1 MRNGRNYYK
10 INNYDLLE
18 YISIRERNAFIF
30 LCCYIEKVLKDSNIY
45 EPFEQFYKKSNKD
58 NYIKVKEEFSNF
70 TIKYT
75 PINGKVEC
83 NRIFIKVL
91 NPLACKYKTLGTV
104 KGRIS
109 KDIITFDMIEYN
121 RRNFRDLYNSKPK
134 GISREKYSN
143 LIPIKEDKMT
153 TYKITKAKQFLRR
166 YNDKYNNGKSEL
178 QEADC
183 INDLALHMH
192 HIFPQSY
199 YPEIADYIENL
210 IALTPTQH
218 LSKAHPNNN
227 TQYISKIY
235 QYYCL
240 IAKVGKIKENI
251 EQNTLPKIYSF
262 EDLIY
267 VLNTG
272 LETDDF
278 SKITYIDFE
287 NIIRLIELH
296 YNIK

>member
-1 MRNGRNYYK
+1 
-10 INNYDLLE
+10 
-18 YISIRERNAFIF
+18 
-30 LCCYIEKVLKDSNIY
+30 
-45 EPFEQFYKKSNKD
+45 
-58 NYIKVKEEFSNF
+58 
-70 TIKYT
+70 
-75 PINGKVEC
+75 
-83 NRIFIKVL
+83 
-91 NPLACKYKTLGTV
+91 
-104 KGRIS
+104 
-109 KDIITFDMIEYN
+109 
-121 RRNFRDLYNSKPK
+121 
-134 GISREKYSN
+134 
-143 LIPIKEDKMT
+143 
-153 TYKITKAKQFLRR
+153 
-166 YNDKYNNGKSEL
+166 
-178 QEADC
+178 
-183 INDLALHMH
+183 MH